1 MATQFH
7 PLLGRA
13 VAPRPSSCLQCRK
26 RHRSCDMAQPA
37 CARCSKLRVQ
47 CQYGSTVTGDAAV
60 PEGVSTVSASDGML
74 GLAGKPRTRGAMLN
88 PNGSRIIDNPRT
100 AARTIG
106 GLIGA
111 PVPFPTPRAVL
122 ASILLAAEEPIE
134 TLLVEGRIED
144 PDLLPT
150 YEDFSLVYS
159 LFGTSVYFRNND
171 FVVHNLLDKDRFL
184 ASFFAQPA
192 PLRYILC
199 ALAAYTA
206 DPPLPIRIA
215 ISYFN
220 KACRAVFRTGD
231 KPSVRIL
238 EAVVL
243 ITTFAL
249 GTGQPSLGKPFFT
262 IALRML
268 LQLNL
273 HIDPDD
279 VSNTMRESEKDELRM
294 LFWRVLFHLKCEYF
308 DSGKLTALMNSV
320 STRADALCITD
331 FATTID
337 LEYYTVKSPPATD
350 FTFLMQCNFG
360 MWDVFSLIKRK
371 LRVTPSSVS
380 ELLLS
385 ASELPMSPKVLHAYS
400 RIPAKFILV
409 PSLDHLTASQ
419 TTAQYD
425 ALIHQ
430 IMTSSPSNP
439 MGIFQLSMN
448 YHCSQCLFLRPIL
461 YLTAYLT
468 RTSLVPK
475 QSRMIQTAL
484 EECLVGAQRISILL
498 KLSSYALDIKQ
509 LKQFELSWMRRVALV
524 PSLFEAAVILYFVA
538 CRTKPEWRCSKN
550 TTPSYASITSISDSI
565 VHEFL
570 TCILHAFHTL
580 FSQLAENAKSN
591 RPNMMTPLITCLNAM
606 LQELSVKQGNSQQSN
621 INTVDFNLDLILLE
635 MKVLS
640 LTSDED
646 DDKESSE
653 AEIDSCSVATDE
665 PWVYVGLLGIDINKQ
680 VRWNGPYEG
689 NWRRLWEQLQV

>member
-1 MATQFH
+1 M
-7 PLLGRA
+7 LGIA
-13 VAPRPSSCLQCRK
+13 GAPRTSR
-26 RHRSCDMAQPA
+26 
-37 CARCSKLRVQ
+37 
-47 CQYGSTVTGDAAV
+47 
-60 PEGVSTVSASDGML
+60 
-74 GLAGKPRTRGAMLN
+74 AMPN
-88 PNGSRIIDNPRT
+88 PGGSRNNGT
-100 AARTIG
+100 AKRNIG
-106 GLIGA
+106 GLIRT
-111 PVPFPTPRAVL
+111 PVPFLTPGTVL
-122 ASILLAAEEPIE
+122 GAILLAAEHAFE
-134 TLLVEGRIED
+134 TLLADGPIED

-206 DPPLPIRIA
+206 DPPLPISVA

-220 KACRAVFRTGD
+220 KARRAVFRTGD

-249 GTGQPSLGKPFFT
+249 GTGQPSLGKPFLA

-279 VSNTMRESEKDELRM
+279 VSNTMRDSEKDDLRM
-294 LFWRVLFHLKCEYF
+294 LFWRVLFHLKY
-308 DSGKLTALMNSV
+308 
-320 STRADALCITD
+320 ALCITD

-337 LEYYTVKSPPATD
+337 LEYFTVKPPPATE

-360 MWDVFSLIKRK
+360 MWDIFSLIKRK
-371 LRVTPSSVS
+371 LRVTPSTVS
-380 ELLLS
+380 ELLLTT
-385 ASELPMSPKVLHAYS
+385 SELPLSPKVLHAYS

-409 PSLDHLTASQ
+409 PNLDHLTASQ
-419 TTAQYD
+419 NPQYD

-448 YHCSQCLFLRPIL
+448 YHASQCLFLRPIL
-461 YLTAYLT
+461 YLTAYLSPM
-468 RTSLVPK
+468 SLVPK

-484 EECLVGAQRISILL
+484 EECLMGAQRISVLL
-498 KLSSYALDIKQ
+498 KLSSYALE

-538 CRTKPEWRCSKN
+538 CRTKQEWRCSKN
-550 TTPSYASITSISDSI
+550 TTQSYASITCISDDMI
-565 VHEFL
+565 QEFL
-570 TCILHAFHTL
+570 TCILQAFHTL

-606 LQELSVKQGNSQQSN
+606 LQELSSKQEIAQSN
-621 INTVDFNLDLILLE
+621 ANAVDLNMDLILLE

-640 LTSDED
+640 LTN

-653 AEIDSCSVATDE
+653 GDIDSCTTSTDE

-689 NWRRLWEQLQV
+689 NWRRLWAQLEVH